1 MQEILVTGGAGFIGS
16 HTCISL
22 IESGYQV
29 IIADDLSNS
38 KLSVLSRIEEITRT
52 KITFYQ
58 VDICDEAS
66 LDRIFQKHDIAA
78 VIHFAGKKAVGE
90 SVRIPLAYYRTNL
103 YATISLCRA
112 MQRNRVFHLVFSS
125 SATVYGAA
133 ASIPYSEETQVGTCT
148 SPYGWTKWMNEQILR
163 DLCVSDSKF
172 SISLLRYF
180 NPVGAHPS
188 GRMGEDPSGIPNN
201 LVPYITQVAVG
212 RRKEL
217 TIFGNDYDTPDGTCI
232 RDYIHVMDV
241 AEGHVA
247 ALCQCLKT
255 SGSHTYNLGSG
266 VGYSVLQ
273 VLRAFEKVV
282 GKDIP
287 YSFGPRREGDL
298 PAYFAATDKA
308 RSELGW
314 QASRSLQTIC
324 TDTWTWQ
331 KNNPNGYD

>member
-38 KLSVLSRIEEITRT
+38 KLSVLSRIEEITR
-52 KITFYQ
+52 KNITFYQ

-188 GRMGEDPSGIPNN
+188 GRMGED
-201 LVPYITQVAVG
+201 
-212 RRKEL
+212 
-217 TIFGNDYDTPDGTCI
+217 
-232 RDYIHVMDV
+232 
-241 AEGHVA
+241 
-247 ALCQCLKT
+247 
-255 SGSHTYNLGSG
+255 
-266 VGYSVLQ
+266 
-273 VLRAFEKVV
+273 
-282 GKDIP
+282 
-287 YSFGPRREGDL
+287 
-298 PAYFAATDKA
+298 
-308 RSELGW
+308 RS
-314 QASRSLQTIC
+314 
-324 TDTWTWQ
+324 
-331 KNNPNGYD
+331 